1 MNLYTLTTQQQAMAH
16 HLELAGFDDATI
28 ADTLEAEGDAL
39 REKRLGYVA
48 IIKMKRAM
56 ATARNSAAAAISE
69 LAEREAESADKME
82 AALFASMQATND
94 ADLVGLE
101 FEAHIKGKPV
111 AVVIK
116 DETLIPKAFMRVK
129 EPPPTKWVPDRIAI
143 KEAIQKGEYVE
154 GCTLGP
160 DKKLVIL

>member
-16 HLELAGFDDATI
+16 RLDLAGFDDATI

-69 LAEREAESADKME
+69 LAEREAEAADRME
-82 AALFASMQATND
+82 AALMKSMLNTHD
-94 ADLVGLE
+94 TDLVGLE

-116 DETLIPKAFMRVK
+116 DATLVPPAYMRVPEPTPPKA
-129 EPPPTKWVPDRIAI
+129 VPDKTAI
-143 KEAIQKGEYVE
+143 KAALQKGEYVE